1 MEEKKALKDLNLID
15 RFLFAE
21 VMDDPE
27 ASQDV
32 LSIILGQDI
41 RLISLAQT
49 EKEHR
54 ISPLA
59 KSIRM
64 DVFSMSEEG
73 IVYDVE
79 AQNTYKG
86 DLRKRSR
93 YYQSLMD
100 SSLLEP
106 GTDNYNLLRDS
117 YIIVI
122 TDYDI
127 FGLGKYCYTFSPIC
141 HEVPE
146 LSLRDG
152 AIRIFLNTRGKNDN
166 EVSGEL
172 IEFLHYMENTT
183 DSAAAKSGSERIR
196 RIHKQV
202 CKAKKG
208 EMVGMR
214 FLRELEERNTAR
226 AEGRKEGREEG
237 RAEGRA
243 YDVLELLESM
253 GEVKT
258 SLKEQIV
265 SEKNEEVLKK
275 WLLLAARAESVENF
289 MKKM

>member
-27 ASQDV
+27 ANQDA

-41 RLISLAQT
+41 HLFSPPQT

-54 ISPLA
+54 VSPLA

-64 DVFSMSEEG
+64 DVFSISEEG
-73 IVYDVE
+73 IVYDME
-79 AQNTYKG
+79 AQSTYQT
-86 DLRKRSR
+86 DLQKRSR

-100 SSLLEP
+100 SSLLES
-106 GTDNYNLLRDS
+106 GADNYNILNDS

-127 FGLGKYCYTFSPIC
+127 FGLDKYCYTFKATCEEHSS
-141 HEVPE
+141 

-152 AIRIFLNTRGKNDN
+152 AVRIFLNTRGKNDD

-172 IEFLHYMENTT
+172 VEFLHYMENTT
-183 DSAAAKSGSERIR
+183 DRVAAETGSERIQ
-196 RIHKQV
+196 RIHKRV
-202 CKAKKG
+202 SEAKKS
-208 EMVGMR
+208 EAVGMK
-214 FLRELEERNTAR
+214 FMRELEERNAAR
-226 AEGRKEGREEG
+226 AEG

-243 YDVLELLESM
+243 DAVLELLASL
-253 GEVKT
+253 GAVPKEVEK
-258 SLKEQIV
+258 QIQHQKD
-265 SEKNEEVLKK
+265 EDVLMK
-275 WLLLAARAESVENF
+275 WLLLAARAASIDDF
-289 MKKM
+289 IKKM